1 MIKPINEFEVVVNS
15 YEKELRRLRSVIFEL
30 REQRRK
36 AFQNGFGYGV
46 MVITIISMVIIALVI
61 P

>member
-1 MIKPINEFEVVVNS
+1 MTKPINEFEVVVNS

-36 AFQNGFGYGV
+36 AFQNGFGCGV
-46 MVITIISMVIIALVI
+46 LVMGISAMVIIALVL